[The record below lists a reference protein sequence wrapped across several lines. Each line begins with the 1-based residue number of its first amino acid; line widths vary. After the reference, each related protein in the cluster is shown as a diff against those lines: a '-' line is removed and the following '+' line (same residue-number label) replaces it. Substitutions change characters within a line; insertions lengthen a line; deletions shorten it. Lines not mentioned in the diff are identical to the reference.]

1 VNTRRP
7 AVDGDF
13 HPVDELIPKNRS
25 QGQGVDRLDPGHV
38 QVDALLP
45 KAPAFQLSRL
55 DGLNGLNDRAKRLSL
70 GECGREP
77 AKLIVEPCEAILK
90 FVATLVRVFAPP
102 TVTPARPSAAAGTIA
117 RHRRERQGRPE
128 VGAGGPGS
136 LPSGSA
142 HRPGRPRPVVG
153 AIARG
158 SGGGCRDATDSFRV
172 IVPREA
178 AVGER
183 CELMHEVNLLDIE
196 LDLGDVRPTDEV
208 VEYLKTLPGRW

>member
-102 TVTPARPSAAAGTIA
+102 TVTGTAA
-117 RHRRERQGRPE
+117 P
-128 VGAGGPGS
+128 
-136 LPSGSA
+136 
-142 HRPGRPRPVVG
+142 
-153 AIARG
+153 
-158 SGGGCRDATDSFRV
+158 GGGRDRARV
-172 IVPREA
+172 R
-178 AVGER
+178 R
-183 CELMHEVNLLDIE
+183 
-196 LDLGDVRPTDEV
+196 R
-208 VEYLKTLPGRW
+208 LPGRD